1 MIGVVDVRDVALAHV
16 LAVEKPEAAG
26 QRLFC
31 CNKVISGM
39 DIGITQKKLFPQV
52 NNVFFFFSE
61 HFLF

>member
-31 CNKVISGM
+31 CNKVISGV
-39 DIGITQKKLFPQV
+39 DIGATQKKIFPQV
-52 NNVFFFFSE
+52 NKKA
-61 HFLF
+61 